1 MEVGPP
7 AMPTK
12 VLTPHSF
19 IDSLNDS
26 RQSGFGIVPLVG
38 AGLSAPSGVPIITE
52 VKSYLHKCVARS
64 LGLDLPE
71 AWWPEA
77 SPEEISAGL
86 ARLDFH
92 NFRRWLPGRDSWP
105 PFGSPQNY
113 HLDPCDWVARLKK
126 TYLYMEAEAQSVHR
140 KNFPELSV
148 FQEAFGASADWRSL
162 LLFLSRLRR
171 VQTGFST
178 TDQSQNQLYL
188 GAPNLDVID
197 TFFLNVVENKRPTLG
212 HRMLARLAGPLRI
225 NAVLT
230 TNFDDLLEQAFAETD
245 NIFTTFDVHVDT
257 GLPPYRD
264 LEGRNAIVKLHGGRY
279 GLRADYSL
287 DRPPNDDDVRQFVS
301 YLAGREIS
309 DSEWYESRGNR
320 QLKGNAIVAKRH
332 LLVVGLSASDERI
345 NSMLRSACETLSEFK
360 VFWVSYRK
368 DAAQGAADLLHR
380 LFFNNQKR
388 KPARTAPHRTK
399 CYSVIR
405 HQFPGLLFL
414 QSYQELMHSLPSS
427 RALFPSTPRLP
438 VPPELLDATQHE
450 MALAEYE
457 SQVHLRVDECIASTD
472 CNPLLTRVVVMHAPR
487 GRFFGA
493 STAAARVFDQC
504 LDQGKQCVWIDMDEV
519 TSGNDLF
526 EVVLHSIARKAG
538 VTDWMPVL
546 LQTDSSEGDK
556 SRIENAQVRE
566 IARMTNNPHRKW
578 ILFLNGRSG
587 AGINVLDDQKYEAER
602 RKYPNG
608 WLDHKEA
615 DLEADADPT
624 ACGDSI
630 IHLLKRICGTECP
643 NVTVVLLCYDIR
655 KNNIIIDDGFF
666 GSIRSS
672 LTEIPSPI
680 PIAGNALG
688 TDDDVEFVTE
698 NLVQNGLT
706 WANEVR
712 HELHQRHRFLYSL
725 VLSNRVRFPAMTWSW
740 PFHSG
745 TRDSALWVGKAN
757 KWIDELEM
765 RHVVRRKR
773 GGFIWIHCDIRN
785 ALRKLLPKQLPELR
799 DHEVR
804 IHNGL
809 AEWYHKLLQSSDDTE
824 AVFEIVYHRCRQSA
838 SILRSRSTLR
848 THEKELLNSLNDARI
863 TLENARHGMLAT
875 GFSKGICRRLQ
886 TLRSCF
892 IETLEIQFEKITTKP
907 AKWLTDDLVGRIR
920 HCLNQFRETSIR
932 LNRSIAREI
941 GENTVA
947 FQRHREL
954 RMVQYAARFGKQDCE
969 SRNKLVTKFRKAWDS
984 NNADTRKQC
993 ARKMLN
999 PHQFHKGNVEPVHE
1013 WIESCNELCTLGI
1026 GTRSYSYAEKSYRKV
1041 FERFDF
1047 PDILLDGDPVYYQ
1060 LDKVSE
1066 WIYETI
1072 PAICDRELVLAG
1084 YRTVERAAIV
1094 QQVIVGVIQ
1103 TLQRCQ
1109 QLRLAE
1115 GHARHTMSRRTSSMR
1130 RAKQYNKEA
1139 LTAFSRARRCFE
1151 LAVQLQKHV
1160 NVDAQAASSI
1170 ADAQGRTRDN
1180 VHRSLDDRQR
1190 LSTQDALACSFLGDF
1205 AKAHRRL
1212 NEAEASLLKLSVS
1225 KSRLEHAI
1233 IELHR
1238 TEILT
1243 HQAVFRSAGTGLP
1256 KMTSLADG
1264 RARALRDVT
1273 GTQPVSLQ
1281 SMAKTIKGKKVDLVE
1296 MRTSQAFID
1305 DAWQTSSRAS
1315 GMLER
1320 NRKNVWWTTWFFELR
1335 LKLVELDVWL
1345 AVLRSGSGVE
1355 SRKTTLLSH
1364 LGLEAAAHGTP
1375 TNADLLADNS
1385 DRMIRLDLFRMAR
1398 VVESYSNCLLGLVL
1412 WRELIRMGDDADG
1425 NWSNL
1430 RRRQLEMMGTVR
1442 NLSDA
1447 LFQRVFRRCELDAS
1461 KMGKSTECDDII
1473 WDYVEYLLGDVRNQ
1487 NSVDKGISPGSYIG
1501 RVLSLAEAG
1510 TWAH

>member
-1 MEVGPP
+1 
-7 AMPTK
+7 MPTK
-12 VLTPHSF
+12 ALTPSDF
-19 IDSLNDS
+19 IDSVHHS
-26 RQSGFGIVPLVG
+26 RQRGFGIVPLIG

-52 VKSYLHKCVARS
+52 VKSYLHKCVARC

-77 SPEEISAGL
+77 STEEISAGL

-113 HLDPCDWVARLKK
+113 RLDPCDWVARLKK
-126 TYLYMEAEAQSVHR
+126 TYLYMEAEAQSGHR
-140 KNFPELSV
+140 KQFPELSV

-171 VQTGFST
+171 VQAGFST
-178 TDQSQNQLYL
+178 TDQSQHQLYL
-188 GAPNLDVID
+188 GAPNLDIID

-309 DSEWYESRGNR
+309 ESEWYESRGGR
-320 QLKGNAIVAKRH
+320 QSKGHVIHRHPIAAKRH

-345 NSMLRSACETLSEFK
+345 NSMLRTACETLSEFK

-368 DAAQGAADLLHR
+368 DAAAGAADLLHR
-380 LFFNNQKR
+380 LFFNDQKR
-388 KPARTAPHRTK
+388 TPTSPAPHKTE

-438 VPPELLDATQHE
+438 VPPELIDATQHE
-450 MALAEYE
+450 KALAEYE
-457 SQVHLRVDECIASTD
+457 SQVHHRVDECIASTD
-472 CNPLLTRVVVMHAPR
+472 CNPSLTRVVVMHAPR

-526 EVVLHSIARKAG
+526 EVMLHSIARKAG

-587 AGINVLDDQKYEAER
+587 AGINSLDEEEYEAER
-602 RKYPNG
+602 RKCPNG
-608 WLDHKEA
+608 WLDYKEA
-615 DLEADADPT
+615 DIEADADPT
-624 ACGDSI
+624 ASGDSLI
-630 IHLLKRICGTECP
+630 QLLKRICGNECP

-655 KNNIIIDDGFF
+655 RNNVIIDEGFF
-666 GSIRSS
+666 GRIRSS
-672 LTEIPSPI
+672 LTEIRSPI

-688 TDDDVEFVTE
+688 ADDDVEFVTG
-698 NLVQNGLT
+698 NLVQNGLN

-712 HELHQRHRFLYSL
+712 HEVYDRHRFLYSL
-725 VLSNRVRFPAMTWSW
+725 VLSNRIRYAAMTWSW
-740 PFHSG
+740 PFHAGS
-745 TRDSALWVGKAN
+745 RDSALWVGQAN
-757 KWIDELEM
+757 TWIDELEM

-773 GGFIWIHCDIRN
+773 GDFIWVHCDIRN

-799 DHEVR
+799 DHEAR
-804 IHNGL
+804 IHDGL

-824 AVFEIVYHRCRQSA
+824 AVFEIVYHRCRQCA
-838 SILRSRSTLR
+838 ALLRSRSTLR
-848 THEKELLNSLNDARI
+848 AHEKELLNSLNDARL
-863 TLENARHGMLAT
+863 TLDNARHGMLAT

-886 TLRSCF
+886 TIRSSL
-892 IETLEIQFEKITTKP
+892 IETLEIQLEKITTKP
-907 AKWLTDDLVGRIR
+907 AMWLTDDLVGRIR
-920 HCLNQFRETSIR
+920 YCLHQLREASIR

-954 RMVQYAARFGKQDCE
+954 RIVQYAARFGMQDCE
-969 SRNKLVTKFRKAWDS
+969 SRNKQVAKFQKAWES
-984 NNADTRKQC
+984 HSAATRKRC
-993 ARKMLN
+993 ARRMLN
-999 PHQFHKGNVEPVHE
+999 PHKYHKGIAEPIHE

-1026 GTRSYSYAEKSYRKV
+1026 GTRSYSYAEKCYRKV
-1041 FERFDF
+1041 FERFDL
-1047 PDILLDGDPVYYQ
+1047 PESLIDGTPVYDR
-1060 LDKVSE
+1060 LDNVME
-1066 WIYETI
+1066 WIYQTI
-1072 PAICDRELVLAG
+1072 PAVCESEGGRA
-1084 YRTVERAAIV
+1084 RHSSVERAAIV

-1103 TLQRCQ
+1103 TLLRCQ
-1109 QLRLAE
+1109 QLKLEE
-1115 GHARHTMSRRTSSMR
+1115 GHAKHTMSRRISSIR
-1130 RAKQYNKEA
+1130 RAKQYNEDA
-1139 LTAFSRARRCFE
+1139 LTAFRRARRCFE

-1160 NVDAQAASSI
+1160 NVNAQAGSSI
-1170 ADAQGRTRDN
+1170 VDAQGRTRDN
-1180 VHRSLDDRQR
+1180 VHRKFDDRQR

-1205 AKAHRRL
+1205 DKAHRRL
-1212 NEAEASLLKLSVS
+1212 NEAEASLLKLSAS
-1225 KSRLEHAI
+1225 RSRLEHAI

-1243 HQAVFRSAGTGLP
+1243 HQAVFRSAGAGLP

-1264 RARALRDVT
+1264 RSRALRAVM
-1273 GTQPVSLQ
+1273 GQQPVSLQ
-1281 SMAKTIKGKKVDLVE
+1281 SVVKAITGKKVDLAE

-1345 AVLRSGSGVE
+1345 AVLRASSDAQSGK
-1355 SRKTTLLSH
+1355 RILLSH

-1385 DRMIRLDLFRMAR
+1385 DRMVRLDLYRMAR
-1398 VVESYSNCLLGLVL
+1398 VVESYSNCLFGLVL
-1412 WRELIRMGDDADG
+1412 WREMMRRGDDPDG

-1430 RRRQLEMMGTVR
+1430 RGRQLEMMETVR

-1447 LFQRVFRRCELDAS
+1447 LFQRVFRRRELDAS
-1461 KMGKSTECDDII
+1461 QMGTSTACEGII
-1473 WDYVEYLLGDVRNQ
+1473 WDYIEYLLGDVRSVS
-1487 NSVDKGISPGSYIG
+1487 SVDRGISPVSYIG